1 MTTDRIEGDTTAM
14 SLFAQRLAAPP
25 LPASLGRLGTPP
37 NLSGLFEGIA
47 MSVLDKAATAAAAQF
62 LAKTTEEFATF
73 GVKASTA
80 AATYT
85 AADVTAMAG
94 LVKAGAEFAQ
104 KGIETLQQLSAT
116 HLGGTHPE
124 TTQPS
129 TTQPGTTQPGT
140 TQPAAGQPAAG
151 QPAADQ
157 PAGSGTPGSAAPAQ
171 PTAADPRPAP

>member
-1 MTTDRIEGDTTAM
+1 MTTDRIEGDTSAM
-14 SLFAQRLAAPP
+14 SLFAQRLTAPP
-25 LPASLGRLGTPP
+25 LPPSLGRLGAPP

-85 AADVTAMAG
+85 AADVTSMAG
-94 LVKAGAEFAQ
+94 LVSAGAEFAQ

-116 HLGGTHPE
+116 HLGGTQPE
-124 TTQPS
+124 TP
-129 TTQPGTTQPGT
+129 QPGTPQPGTSQPGT
-140 TQPAAGQPAAG
+140 TQPAAGQPGTA
-151 QPAADQ
+151 QPTAADQ
-157 PAGSGTPGSAAPAQ
+157 PGSAAPAQ
-171 PTAADPRPAP
+171 PAAAPRPAP

>member
-14 SLFAQRLAAPP
+14 SLFAQRLTAPP
-25 LPASLGRLGTPP
+25 SPPSLGRLGTPP

-85 AADVTAMAG
+85 AADVTSMAG

-116 HLGGTHPE
+116 HLGGTQPE
-124 TTQPS
+124 TTQPAAG
-129 TTQPGTTQPGT
+129 QPAAGQPGT

-151 QPAADQ
+151 R
-157 PAGSGTPGSAAPAQ
+157 PGSAAPAQ